1 MEVVPKV
8 LFEVQVV
15 VQRVDLP
22 VLHRVFVR
30 PAATLV
36 AAQARFVRPAADLVA
51 AQVPFVRPAADLVAA
66 QVRFVRPAADLVA
79 AQVRFVRPAADLV
92 AAQVRLKV
100 PLGQNRVHL
109 NLLGVLRLVVHQEGG
124 HDEKTISTEP

>member
-8 LFEVQVV
+8 LFEVLVV

-30 PAATLV
+30 PGATLV
-36 AAQARFVRPAADLVA
+36 AAQARLVRPAADPAA
-51 AQVPFVRPAADLVAA
+51 AQAPFDRPAADPVAA
-66 QVRFVRPAADLVA
+66 QA
-79 AQVRFVRPAADLV
+79 
-92 AAQVRLKV
+92 RLKV

-124 HDEKTISTEP
+124 HDEKTISKEP